1 MLKDFLK
8 NTARGIL
15 SGNGTKE
22 SAKEGAKKTAK
33 NMAVKGAKNVAKKG
47 LKKALTVIMIPW
59 GCVITFHIRKARTDD
74 IDLCTRAYNPRQ

>member
-33 NMAVKGAKNVAKKG
+33 NMAVKGAKNVAKK
-47 LKKALTVIMIPW
+47 
-59 GCVITFHIRKARTDD
+59 D
-74 IDLCTRAYNPRQ
+74 